1 MKKLR
6 AVLASVAVVP
16 VLFSCLPVTS
26 MTVANGIM
34 MDPVGFNLAH
44 TKN

>member
-26 MTVANGIM
+26 MTVVNGIM
-34 MDPVGFNLAH
+34 MDPVGFSLSQA
-44 TKN
+44 KN